1 MKTLEETCIKP
12 SPDFDQFCNT
22 LLRKGDPN
30 RVPFFELFVNPEIMD
45 EILGKKTTDRL
56 STLEFYYKAGYD
68 YIPAW
73 PIVNWIFGSLV
84 DTTSDYPIKDWASFE
99 RYNWPTADSIG
110 YQEFEQVIPY
120 LPDGMKMIGQTGG
133 VFEAAQQLLG
143 FTGLCYM
150 LVDDPELV
158 AAVFSKIEEVYI
170 AMYSGMA
177 SIEQV
182 GVLNLSDDLGYK
194 TQTLIGVDDLRKYV
208 LPVHKKLAK
217 IIHDAGK
224 PCVLH
229 SCGYLEEIMEDI
241 ITDVGIDA
249 KHSYEDLIVP
259 VEEMKRRYGDRI
271 AILGGFDLD
280 RLCRSTPQQ
289 VREYTHKLVIELGA
303 DGGYALGSG
312 NSIAAYVPVENYLA
326 MLDEGWSLRR

>member
-1 MKTLEETCIKP
+1 
-12 SPDFDQFCNT
+12 
-22 LLRKGDPN
+22 
-30 RVPFFELFVNPEIMD
+30 
-45 EILGKKTTDRL
+45 
-56 STLEFYYKAGYD
+56 
-68 YIPAW
+68 
-73 PIVNWIFGSLV
+73 
-84 DTTSDYPIKDWASFE
+84 
-99 RYNWPTADSIG
+99 
-110 YQEFEQVIPY
+110 
-120 LPDGMKMIGQTGG
+120 
-133 VFEAAQQLLG
+133 
-143 FTGLCYM
+143 M

-158 AAVFSKIEEVYI
+158 AAVFSKIEEVYV

-182 GVLNLSDDLGYK
+182 GVLNLSDDFGYK

-217 IIHDAGK
+217 IIHNAGK

-241 ITDVGIDA
+241 IVDVGIDA

-289 VREYTHKLVIELGA
+289 VREYTCKLVTELGA

-326 MLDEGWSLRR
+326 MLDEGWSLRH